1 MPEAWNSS
9 GGSPGWGID
18 VSTASEQPGPGL
30 PEENTANS
38 ANTSNTAP
46 ADSVGPSEVSAE
58 EVATAAA
65 DSDGL
70 PPDLIELTELNELN
84 EASDVPDEDPD
95 PSGRHEP
102 GTEPQTEPKTGPRT
116 EPETEDERIARER
129 EEFDKLVAAFH
140 SESAPDPQPRRPETP
155 APRKIVRYPVLDPR
169 PEWHAEIV
177 EPTDETTVDP
187 LDYVEHYE
195 PPDPPLPQVG
205 AATLAS
211 WTMLIGGVSFLVLH
225 TLLKWQTPEYLGWL
239 AVIGV
244 FGGIIS
250 LVARMKPDRDE
261 YDDPDN
267 GAVV

>member
-30 PEENTANS
+30 PEEPAES
-38 ANTSNTAP
+38 REPGDAP
-46 ADSVGPSEVSAE
+46 AE

-65 DSDGL
+65 AADGDGAGSDLPELNDLNGLTDLPDLTERSGLGDTPGEHASDASDG
-70 PPDLIELTELNELN
+70 
-84 EASDVPDEDPD
+84 
-95 PSGRHEP
+95 
-102 GTEPQTEPKTGPRT
+102 
-116 EPETEDERIARER
+116 PETEDERVARER
-129 EEFDKLVAAFH
+129 VEFDKLVAAFH
-140 SESAPDPQPRRPETP
+140 GESAPDPQPQGPQGPQTP

-169 PEWHAEIV
+169 PEWHPEIV

-187 LDYVEHYE
+187 LDHVEHYE

-211 WTMLIGGVSFLVLH
+211 WTMLVGGVGFLVLH
-225 TLLKWQTPEYLGWL
+225 TLLKWQTPDYFGWL
-239 AVIGV
+239 AIIGV